1 MKIIHFSITPL
12 AGAPLRLVNAINA
25 SDRHEARLIDVRHYG
40 AEDFGHDVIFSEE
53 KEIAVELAL
62 QADIIHL
69 HNYLHYDSE
78 QFSPIDFRALKQK
91 GKLFIRQFH
100 SDPDLVARIMGVT
113 PTELLAQDI
122 PALVVAQFQERKYPD
137 AMVVPN
143 LVPENDPL
151 YMPWI
156 GKTACDIF
164 FSPTLTT
171 GAWDSRWN
179 TKGMPETEKIIADVC
194 AKHRARYKLVHKTPL
209 AKTLGMKRIS
219 RIVVDEMITGSYHL
233 SGLEGLSQGKPVLSY
248 LDDRARWIMNHFSGT
263 GGCPF
268 INVRLEDAF
277 AVLDYLLS
285 HPDDAYDI
293 GMEARSFVEKYWPQK
308 NLIKHFEDA
317 YEKLAR
323 DPRLIYRQS
332 ELRIEKP
339 RTRFFACTLPD
350 LIYRSRK
357 SQNPSVPATKGL
369 ALIATPKRS

>member
-25 SDRHEARLIDVRHYG
+25 SGRHEARLIDLRHYG

-53 KEIAVELAL
+53 EELAVDL
-62 QADIIHL
+62 AWQADIIHL
-69 HNYLHYDSE
+69 HNYLHYDSDR
-78 QFSPIDFRALKQK
+78 FSPIDFRALKKK

-143 LVPENDPL
+143 LFPENDPL
-151 YMPWI
+151 YMPMK
-156 GKTACDIF
+156 GKTAFDIF
-164 FSPTLTT
+164 FSPTLIT

-179 TKGMPETEKIIADVC
+179 TKGMPETEKIIADAC
-194 AKHRARYKLVHKTPL
+194 AKHGARYKLVHKTPL
-209 AKTLGMKRIS
+209 EKSLVMKRSS

-248 LDDRARWIMNHFSGT
+248 IDDRARSIMSHFSGT
-263 GGCPF
+263 GVCPF

-293 GMEARSFVEKYWPQK
+293 GMEARSFVKKYWSQE

-317 YEKLAR
+317 YGKLAR
-323 DPRLIYRQS
+323 DPRLIRRQS
-332 ELRIEKP
+332 ELRIERP
-339 RTRFFACTLPD
+339 HNRFFASTLHD
-350 LIYRSRK
+350 LIYASRK
-357 SQNPSVPATKGL
+357 SRIP
-369 ALIATPKRS
+369 

>member
-1 MKIIHFSITPL
+1 LKIVHFSITPL

-25 SDRHEARLIDVRHYG
+25 SGRHQARLIDLRHYG

-78 QFSPIDFRALKQK
+78 QFSPIDFGALKRK

-113 PTELLAQDI
+113 PTELLAQEI
-122 PALVVAQFQERKYPD
+122 PGLVVAQFQERKYPD

-143 LVPENDPL
+143 LIPENDPL
-151 YMPWI
+151 YMPMNERS
-156 GKTACDIF
+156 AFDIF
-164 FSPTLTT
+164 FSPTVTT

-194 AKHRARYKLVHKTPL
+194 AKHRARYKLVHKTSL
-209 AKTLGMKRIS
+209 EQTLGMKKLS

-233 SGLEGLSQGKPVLSY
+233 TGLEGLSQGKPVLSY
-248 LDDRARWIMNHFSGT
+248 IDDRARWIMSHLSGT
-263 GGCPF
+263 GACPF
-268 INVRLEDAF
+268 INVRIEDAF

-285 HPDDAYDI
+285 HPNDAHDI
-293 GMEARSFVEKYWPQK
+293 GMESRSFVEKHWSQK

-317 YEKLAR
+317 YERLAKN
-323 DPRLIYRQS
+323 PRLICRQK
-332 ELRIEKP
+332 ELRIEDS
-339 RTRFFACTLPD
+339 RSHFFACTLHD
-350 LIYRSRK
+350 LIYQSRK
-357 SQNPSVPATKGL
+357 SQKSSMLVT
-369 ALIATPKRS
+369 